1 MIFKQNLHNKKY
13 NTVGACGL
21 TAVILKNSI
30 HIGNAGDC

>member
-13 NTVGACGL
+13 KTVGACGL